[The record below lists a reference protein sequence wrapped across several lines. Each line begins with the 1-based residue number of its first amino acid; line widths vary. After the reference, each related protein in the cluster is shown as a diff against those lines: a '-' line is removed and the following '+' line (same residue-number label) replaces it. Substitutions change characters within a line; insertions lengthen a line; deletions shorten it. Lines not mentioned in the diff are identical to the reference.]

1 MDARVDF
8 LRGAMELLI
17 LRCVAGG
24 PRHGRDI
31 ANQLSD
37 LFEGVPSARVG
48 SLYGRLRRMERLGWL
63 TSEYRVSDTNRLA
76 RFYRIT
82 PTGWKQLETSAGEW
96 SAFSGLLSGFLLSP

>member
-8 LRGAMELLI
+8 LRGATELLI

-24 PRHGRDI
+24 PRHGSDI
-31 ANQLSD
+31 AAQLTE

-63 TSEYRVSDTNRLA
+63 ASSYGVTETNRMA
-76 RFYRIT
+76 RYYRIT
-82 PTGWKQLETSAGEW
+82 PAGWKQLETSAGEW
-96 SAFSGLLSGFLLSP
+96 STFSGLLSGFLLAP